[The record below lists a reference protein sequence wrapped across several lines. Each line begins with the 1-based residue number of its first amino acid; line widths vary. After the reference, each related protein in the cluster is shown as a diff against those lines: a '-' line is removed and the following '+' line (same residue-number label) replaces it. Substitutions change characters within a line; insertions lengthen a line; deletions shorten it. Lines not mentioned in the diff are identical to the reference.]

1 MERAY
6 DDAKYGRFSARPYID
21 MIIPTLVDPA
31 MAPPGKHVMSCFV
44 QYAPYH
50 LAGGAEWDDPA
61 RERFGD
67 TVIDTIAERAP
78 NIRDLIVGRQVLTPL
93 DIESRIGLT
102 EGNIFQGELSL
113 EQLFFNRPVPGWAR
127 FRTPVEGLWICGSGA
142 HPGGGLMGAPGR
154 IAALELLRERG
165 RRRGV
170 RARL

>member
-1 MERAY
+1 
-6 DDAKYGRFSARPYID
+6 
-21 MIIPTLVDPA
+21 
-31 MAPPGKHVMSCFV
+31 MSCFV

-50 LAGGAEWDDPA
+50 LADGAQWDDAA

-93 DIESRIGLT
+93 DIEQRIGLT

-165 RRRGV
+165 GRRKGM